1 MKKNHFNNLVFPKS
15 LSHNNL
21 LLINILY
28 IFGKGKDF
36 IEVTRK
42 KVPLI
47 KNTRSFTTFYIY
59 FSQIYIYTNVI
70 NTFRVGKGMGKGLGN
85 AWERLYILFFPININ
100 YN

>member
-1 MKKNHFNNLVFPKS
+1 MKKNHFNNLIFPKS
-15 LSHNNL
+15 LSYNNL

-28 IFGKGKDF
+28 IFGKGKGVNQ
-36 IEVTRK
+36 ITRK

-47 KNTRSFTTFYIY
+47 KNIGSFTTFYIY

-70 NTFRVGKGMGKGLGN
+70 NTLRVGKGMGKGLGN
-85 AWERLYILFFPININ
+85 AWERLCKLFFPININ

>member
-21 LLINILY
+21 LLTNVLCN
-28 IFGKGKDF
+28 FGKGKGF
-36 IEVTRK
+36 IQVTRK

-47 KNTRSFTTFYIY
+47 KNTGSFTTFYIY

-70 NTFRVGKGMGKGLGN
+70 NTFRVGKGMGKVLGN
-85 AWERLYILFFPININ
+85 AWERLCKLFFPININ